1 MLCISFNLVTL
12 LAPNCTNRN
21 SYSARTLSL
30 AHFSPTSGKFSKNRR
45 FPAMSGEDEQA
56 NAPNLVPQNGASTS
70 ERKPFTDL
78 ELSPPTMKGLE
89 DMGFK
94 TMTEVQ
100 ERTIPHL
107 LAGKDVLG
115 AAKTGSGKTLA
126 FLIPSIELLCRLKFK
141 PRNGTYN
148 RFGYTS
154 THMTARCDKLRPL
167 ALFPCN
173 FQDVVLMSPPFL
185 HRHRHH
191 NRIAYS

>member
-1 MLCISFNLVTL
+1 M
-12 LAPNCTNRN
+12 
-21 SYSARTLSL
+21 SA
-30 AHFSPTSGKFSKNRR
+30 
-45 FPAMSGEDEQA
+45 EDEQA
-56 NAPNLVPQNGASTS
+56 NAPKPVPQNGASTS

-78 ELSPPTMKGLE
+78 ELSAPTMKGLE

-141 PRNGTYN
+141 PRNGTYT
-148 RFGYTS
+148 RFGHILTCITPY
-154 THMTARCDKLRPL
+154 ARREELVPL
-167 ALFPCN
+167 H
-173 FQDVVLMSPPFL
+173 SFL
-185 HRHRHH
+185 A
-191 NRIAYS
+191 IFKVSC